1 MRKTYSGPRLA
12 GCLLAL
18 NLLALP
24 VVNAQNSYA
33 YGKESRLA
41 DKRKGAGHSQED
53 TNIEKQT
60 LFSVLKE
67 LNRTKGIYF
76 LFSDQSMGNKMVNI
90 IIDKSI
96 STEKLLE
103 AILKDTGLKFKKVND
118 KTFVIIEEKEKTG
131 TNYNP
136 IDFSGE
142 TSKSDKSEAV
152 ATDPISGK
160 VTTADGAPLE
170 AALGVKGTAKD
181 GMFKATMGRETTASC
196 GCKVGKALGVN
207 TWAAFAGSNDNA
219 VVDGDFA
226 VAETELQPVLKA
238 LRGGAINIVAIH
250 SHMTGESPRIL
261 FLHYWGRGKA
271 ADLAAT
277 VRKALDLTAWDG
289 KSKTVT

>member
-103 AILKDTGLKFKKVND
+103 AILKDTGLKFKKV
-118 KTFVIIEEKEKTG
+118 
-131 TNYNP
+131 
-136 IDFSGE
+136 
-142 TSKSDKSEAV
+142 
-152 ATDPISGK
+152 
-160 VTTADGAPLE
+160 
-170 AALGVKGTAKD
+170 
-181 GMFKATMGRETTASC
+181 
-196 GCKVGKALGVN
+196 
-207 TWAAFAGSNDNA
+207 
-219 VVDGDFA
+219 
-226 VAETELQPVLKA
+226 
-238 LRGGAINIVAIH
+238 
-250 SHMTGESPRIL
+250 
-261 FLHYWGRGKA
+261 
-271 ADLAAT
+271 
-277 VRKALDLTAWDG
+277 
-289 KSKTVT
+289 